1 MSEPQNLKKKYQRNR
16 EAQKSV
22 KIYREIYQ
30 EGLNS
35 YIFCC
40 LSFQHV
46 LKYLSAI
53 NVHLLLFIIF
63 IVLKDSGLNTL
74 VSKDGNSYLK
84 IL

>member
-1 MSEPQNLKKKYQRNR
+1 MSEPQKYQRNG

-46 LKYLSAI
+46 QNIY
-53 NVHLLLFIIF
+53 HLLLFIIY